1 MNSHNRDQEPIP
13 ALRLHRFGDIFS
25 PSCYNIVFFSICA
38 LLLSTSKNGN
48 RDGGDSNADNFLENK
63 LNALANGGQF
73 SISYDITIP

>member
-1 MNSHNRDQEPIP
+1 MSPIP

-25 PSCYNIVFFSICA
+25 PSCYNIVDFFYLCFAIINIY
-38 LLLSTSKNGN
+38 NGN

-63 LNALANGGQF
+63 LNALSNGGQC

>member
-1 MNSHNRDQEPIP
+1 MR
-13 ALRLHRFGDIFS
+13 
-25 PSCYNIVFFSICA
+25 
-38 LLLSTSKNGN
+38 N